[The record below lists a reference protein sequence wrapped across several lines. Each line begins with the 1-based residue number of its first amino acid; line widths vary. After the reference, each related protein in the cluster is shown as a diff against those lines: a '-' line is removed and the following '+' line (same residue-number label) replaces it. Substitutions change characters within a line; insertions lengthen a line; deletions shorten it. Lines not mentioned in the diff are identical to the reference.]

1 MNTFYRIGVLV
12 AAASVS
18 LGGAAFAVPPRISTG
33 AELVSACAAA
43 KLPAPAPDDRVAG
56 ASCHQ
61 FLAGMVAAIYASTE
75 NGRAM
80 TVYRLGAK
88 ADESVCIRL
97 PEMLKFET
105 FAEEVT
111 AYAPEHPELYARPAF
126 EMAARTLAK
135 NYPCP
140 E

>member
-1 MNTFYRIGVLV
+1 MNMFCKLGVLV

-18 LGGAAFAVPPRISTG
+18 LGGPALAASPRISTG
-33 AELVSACAAA
+33 AELVAACTAA
-43 KLPAPAPDDRVAG
+43 KLSAPTSDDRVAG
-56 ASCHQ
+56 ASCYQ

-75 NGRAM
+75 KGSAM
-80 TVYRLGAK
+80 KVYRLGAK
-88 ADESVCIRL
+88 ADESVCIYL
-97 PEMLKFET
+97 PEMLKYET

-111 AYAPEHPELYARPAF
+111 AYAPEHPGFYARPAF